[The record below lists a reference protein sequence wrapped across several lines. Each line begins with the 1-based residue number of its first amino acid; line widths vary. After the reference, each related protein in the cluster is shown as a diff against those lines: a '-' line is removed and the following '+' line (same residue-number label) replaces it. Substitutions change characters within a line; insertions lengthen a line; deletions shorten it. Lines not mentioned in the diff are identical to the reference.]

1 MHGSHYYRHYPCDT
15 VTRLFHPDLLLCS
28 PFFTMNGEVECLGT
42 PHGKVNPS
50 WNWRRDPKSAGTL
63 HGVGDGIQSLL
74 EPFMELKTGS
84 KSWRNPSRNWR
95 RDSKAAGTL
104 HGIDMVIRPPQITKN
119 HPQISIIRFTGSLS
133 CWLFSYCIEVSLK
146 SKMLYASPWNPSTWL
161 PCAFRF
167 SPWRIKIAGASSTK
181 ICWASI

>member
-1 MHGSHYYRHYPCDT
+1 MIHALPRPFPDVRHLKAGQVQDCCKMHGSHYYRHYPCDT

-50 WNWRRDPKSAGTL
+50 W
-63 HGVGDGIQSLL
+63 
-74 EPFMELKTGS
+74 
-84 KSWRNPSRNWR
+84 NWR